1 VSTADLAT
9 QEQSPHVLAQRGGV
23 IAIDKPAGMPVQ
35 IAQAGA
41 ALDLVTWAR
50 QQIGDPGLTRAHRV
64 DLESSGVVLLSADRK
79 ALGALGAQFAE
90 GQVEI
95 TYLAL
100 VFGRTHD
107 KGIIRRPLADAPR
120 ARPVEAVTRYRTV
133 ERLGGFSLLAVRP
146 ATGRKHQIRRHLQGI
161 GHPVVGDTRYGP
173 PRFRPVPAFPGRLWL
188 HAHRVRLPDG
198 WEVLSPLPASLE
210 AHLEVLR
217 AGAAP
222 EISEAEA
229 DQAHELD
236 EIEGDAPAGE
246 APDTGAPAA
255 DAPEP
260 SED

>member
-1 VSTADLAT
+1 MAGQATPLRLAVKSPSSAVAARSGPSGNPRRVQRRNSRAD
-9 QEQSPHVLAQRGGV
+9 GV
-23 IAIDKPAGMPVQ
+23 EN
-35 IAQAGA
+35 
-41 ALDLVTWAR
+41 
-50 QQIGDPGLTRAHRV
+50 AHRPLARHAAPV
-64 DLESSGVVLLSADRK
+64 AVTEVACRLE
-79 ALGALGAQFAE
+79 
-90 GQVEI
+90 
-95 TYLAL
+95 T
-100 VFGRTHD
+100 GRTH
-107 KGIIRRPLADAPR
+107 
-120 ARPVEAVTRYRTV
+120 
-133 ERLGGFSLLAVRP
+133 
-146 ATGRKHQIRRHLQGI
+146 QIRVHLAAI

-229 DQAHELD
+229 DQAHELG